1 MWSPQT
7 ASVIADQ
14 AILQSALGEN
24 FPAVTAS
31 TWRSVRDIVLD
42 WGIIC
47 LAVWATYRI
56 GGWTAPLSIIFIGNR
71 QRALGN
77 LLHEASHQNL
87 SPWRHLNDALAW
99 ILLAAPLFN
108 SLAFYRRQHAMHHA
122 WLGDSVHDPDF
133 IACPVKDGDRWL
145 DVYARVVFD
154 YPVWEG
160 SLLGHLTGWRLA
172 WRQWSAI
179 VFWWILFETL
189 IAILLGVHMA
199 WLCFVLWIAAKG
211 TIFHAIT
218 TFREMTDHYGL
229 KPGGIFQYTREIPTH
244 GLLSVLLHPHHN
256 GYHLTHHLFPHIP
269 YHHLPRAHA
278 HLIRDSK
285 FSQRAI
291 ICQAYFNGTHTG
303 VDGWG
308 ANHA

>member
-1 MWSPQT
+1 MWTTPT

-14 AILQSALGEN
+14 VILQSTLREN

-42 WGIIC
+42 WGIIG

-56 GGWTAPLSIIFIGNR
+56 GLWAMPLSIIVIGNR

-87 SPWRHLNDALAW
+87 SPWRHINDVLAG

-108 SLAFYRRQHAMHHA
+108 SLAFYRRQHAKHHA
-122 WLGDSVHDPDF
+122 WLGDAVHDPDV
-133 IACPVKDGDRWL
+133 IACTVADDDHWL
-145 DVYARVVFD
+145 NVYSHVLFA

-160 SLLGHLTGWRLA
+160 SLLGHLTGRRLA

-179 VFWWILFETL
+179 VFWWILFEIL
-189 IAILLGVHMA
+189 IAIFLGIHMA
-199 WLCFVLWIAAKG
+199 WLSLVLWIVAKG

-218 TFREMTDHYGL
+218 VFREMTDHYGL
-229 KPGGIFQYTREIPTH
+229 KPVGIFQYTREIPTH

-269 YHHLPRAHA
+269 YYRLPHVHA
-278 HLIRDSK
+278 YLIQNSL
-285 FSQRAI
+285 FIQRAI
-291 ICQAYFNGTHTG
+291 ICHTYLNGTHAG